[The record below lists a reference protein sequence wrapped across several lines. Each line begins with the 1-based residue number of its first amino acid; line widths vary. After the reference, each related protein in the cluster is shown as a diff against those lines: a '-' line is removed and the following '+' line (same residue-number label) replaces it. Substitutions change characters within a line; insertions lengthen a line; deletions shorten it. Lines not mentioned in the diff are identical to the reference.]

1 MKRFSL
7 LSFVCALVLFSQV
20 SWGQQVPSGPGCSL
34 PAPPFASSKANIFSV
49 EQEQWLGDA
58 QASEVEPYYDL
69 LPDKDS
75 AELERIGQ
83 KLLAQLP
90 PTAIHY
96 RFRVYE
102 SEDANGFSLAGG
114 YVYVSR
120 KLITDAH
127 SEDEVAGVLAHEIG
141 HIYTHQIAIAYTR
154 ELKAL
159 LNVTSLKDRDDV
171 EDKAQL
177 ALNAPWKD
185 KAEESEEAA
194 EKDELLADR
203 VGLYAMTRAGYAP
216 RAFAENLD
224 RVTANKGRT
233 GNFLTDLMDSTGE
246 IALRVRMARKA
257 ADSLPAECKQLTPGF
272 SASFKQFQESIR
284 NAMVHPLIE
293 PTPGLASFKLNPPMR
308 PALEQVKISPNGAY
322 VLAQDE
328 YSIHVLS
335 RTPLKHLFSIDARGA
350 ELASFTP
357 DSTHVSF
364 HYQTMR
370 VELWD
375 IAAAKRE
382 SYHELIDYEG
392 CPQTSL
398 SPDGKTFV
406 CLAKTSDGVWLKLT
420 DVETGKRFYDNKK
433 FNPQS
438 YLGARDIV
446 VRLAS
451 GLRVGTVVYSQDGK
465 TMLIVTGAKAMAYD
479 LAERKPILL
488 GHDLVQLTEGRMA
501 FVDSNKLVY
510 ECDTESK
517 TVSSTNTFKMCEATF
532 PEGLPLNSF
541 KLGYQWVEPVT
552 RGNHVLIGPF
562 KENAAMLTDP
572 SNGTASAGFKLNS
585 LDMYDQVLAT
595 ENESGGVTVG
605 ELGGPHM
612 FAIDLPVSPMTGVE
626 AAAFSPDGRF
636 LAYSGK
642 ARSSIWDLETQKRVA
657 LMRPFRGVRF
667 NEQDM
672 MFAQYKES
680 QQKPGQNYQIDL
692 KTGKATEGA
701 KFATDQ
707 FQHGEVLVTFQPI
720 EKTGEVGSNIDL
732 QVADAAT
739 GATLW
744 SKRYL
749 HESPLVRQ
757 SEDGTLL
764 LIVDL
769 LGESATWEAKHAGTK
784 PVKSSDTKSE
794 LVSQG
799 LLIEVVDSHTGELKR
814 FIQTPERSGSG
825 GARTAALYGSY
836 LVVHGAAN
844 NSVIYR
850 VADGVRTGA
859 FYGRAIAGDGKLGL
873 IAATNR
879 DQDVILYDAATGKE
893 LKRVTVDQFPRA
905 ARFIAEKN
913 ALLVLTANQ
922 RVYTIDLPAA
932 GHAEGAQDK

>member
-7 LSFVCALVLFSQV
+7 LSFVCALVLFSHA
-20 SWGQQVPSGPGCSL
+20 SWGQQTPAGSGCSL
-34 PAPPFASSKANIFSV
+34 PAPPFASSKPNIFSV

-58 QASEVEPYYDL
+58 QASQQEPYYDL
-69 LPDKDS
+69 LPDMDS
-75 AELERIGQ
+75 AELDRIGQ

-90 PTAIHY
+90 PTPIHY

-102 SEDANGFSLAGG
+102 SEDVNGFSLAGG
-114 YVYVSR
+114 HVYVSR

-141 HIYTHQIAIAYTR
+141 HIYTHQISIAYTR
-154 ELKAL
+154 ELKAML
-159 LNVTSLKDRDDV
+159 SVTSLKDRADL

-177 ALNAPWKD
+177 VLNAPWKD
-185 KAEESEEAA
+185 KAEESEDEA

-203 VGLYAMTRAGYAP
+203 VGLYALARAGYAP
-216 RAFAENLD
+216 LAFAENLD
-224 RVTANKGRT
+224 RIAANKGHT
-233 GNFLTDLMDSTGE
+233 GNILTDVLGGTSD

-257 ADSLPAECKQLTPGF
+257 ADSLSAECKQLSPAS
-272 SASFKQFQESIR
+272 SASFKQFQNAIR
-284 NAMVHPLIE
+284 SAMVHPLLE
-293 PTPGLASFKLNPPMR
+293 PTPGQTSFKLNPPMR

-328 YSIHVLS
+328 HSIHVLS
-335 RTPLKHLFSIDARGA
+335 RSPLKHLFTIDARGA
-350 ELASFTP
+350 KLASFTP
-357 DSTHVSF
+357 DSTHISF

-375 IAAAKRE
+375 IATAKRE
-382 SYHELIDYEG
+382 SYHELVDYEG

-406 CLAKTSDGVWLKLT
+406 CLSKTSGGVWLKLT

-433 FNPQS
+433 FHEQF
-438 YLGARDIV
+438 YLGSPDIV
-446 VRLAS
+446 VRLAG
-451 GLRVGTVVYSQDGK
+451 GLRVGTVVYSQDGR
-465 TMLIVTGAKAMAYD
+465 TMLIATGSKAMAYD
-479 LAERKPILL
+479 LTQRKPISL
-488 GHDLVQLTEGRMA
+488 GHDLSSLVEGRIA
-501 FVDSNKLVY
+501 FVDSDKLVY
-510 ECDTESK
+510 QCDTDFKAGSSK
-517 TVSSTNTFKMCEATF
+517 DTFKMCEATF
-532 PEGLPLNSF
+532 PEGMPLNSF
-541 KLGYQWVEPVT
+541 KLGYQWMESVT

-585 LDMYDQVLAT
+585 LDMVDQVLAT

-605 ELGGPHM
+605 ELGGQHM
-612 FAIDLPVSPMTGVE
+612 FAIDLPVSPMNGVE

-657 LMRPFRGVRF
+657 LMRAFRGVRF

-692 KTGKATEGA
+692 KTGKAAEGA
-701 KFATDQ
+701 KYAIDQ
-707 FQHGEVLVTFQPI
+707 FQYGDVLVTFQPMD
-720 EKTGEVGSNIDL
+720 KSGGVNSNIDL

-739 GATLW
+739 GAPLW
-744 SKRYL
+744 SKRFPFA
-749 HESPLVRQ
+749 SPMVRQ

-764 LIVDL
+764 LIIDL
-769 LGESATWEAKHAGTK
+769 YDETASGEEKHAGAK
-784 PVKSSDTKSE
+784 LVKSSDSKSE
-794 LVSQG
+794 WINQG

-814 FIQTPERSGSG
+814 AIQVPERASSNV
-825 GARTAALYGSY
+825 ARTAALYGGY
-836 LVVHGAAN
+836 LVVHGVAN

-850 VADGVRTGA
+850 IADGVRTGA

-879 DQDVILYDAATGKE
+879 DQDVIVYDAATGRE
-893 LKRVTVDQFPRA
+893 LKRVIVDQFPRA
-905 ARFIAEKN
+905 ARFIAAKN
-913 ALLVLTANQ
+913 TLLVLTANQ
-922 RVYTIDLPAA
+922 RVYTINLPAA
-932 GHAEGAQDK
+932 GHAEGAQAK